1 MFLNKKKATAEMTTA
16 LLCRSNVSKNTFKT
30 VIEYLDDSE
39 VRHILD
45 VCISTLEAR
54 GISQDKVLAKMIDKA
69 VSNPDSFDSVAENI
83 DSGKLQYILSSC
95 GSTMVQRKRKN
106 AFEKKCR
113 DNHMEAMENISAML
127 IRLEENK

>member
-1 MFLNKKKATAEMTTA
+1 MNKKKATAEITTA

-39 VRHILD
+39 VRLD

-54 GISQDKVLAKMIDKA
+54 GISQEKMLAKMIDNA
-69 VSNPDSFDSVAENI
+69 VSNPDSFDDIAENI

-95 GSTMVQRKRKN
+95 GSTIVKRKRKKQN
-106 AFEKKCR
+106 PFDKG
-113 DNHMEAMENISAML
+113 ISAA
-127 IRLEENK
+127 IFISEEKPWR

>member
-1 MFLNKKKATAEMTTA
+1 MFFNKKKATAEMTTA

-83 DSGKLQYILSSC
+83 DSNKLQYILSSC
-95 GSTMVQRKRKN
+95 GSTMVKRKHR
-106 AFEKKCR
+106 KKQNPF
-113 DNHMEAMENISAML
+113 DKGISAAIFL
-127 IRLEENK
+127 SEEKPWR

>member
-1 MFLNKKKATAEMTTA
+1 MFLNKKKATAEITTA

-54 GISQDKVLAKMIDKA
+54 GISQEKVLAKMIDNA
-69 VSNPDSFDSVAENI
+69 VSNPDSFDSVAEHI

-95 GSTMVQRKRKN
+95 GSTMVQRKRKKQN
-106 AFEKKCR
+106 PFDKG
-113 DNHMEAMENISAML
+113 ISAA
-127 IRLEENK
+127 IFISEEKPWR